1 MSYKSIIDTASR
13 NSVRF
18 KVAGCIIDALG
29 LIISESVV
37 QNCPE
42 LQQAQRG
49 GGSPLDVI
57 VYAPLYCMSTIRYT
71 RSICRNV
78 DGKYH
83 AYIRNAADNIL
94 RVSIWTLEEKY
105 REDIVSEYDTPR
117 TGLVRA
123 LGHQ

>member
-1 MSYKSIIDTASR
+1 MR
-13 NSVRF
+13 V
-18 KVAGCIIDALG
+18 KVSGCIIDALG
-29 LIISESVV
+29 LIILESVV

-49 GGSPLDVI
+49 GGGGGSLDVA

-94 RVSIWTLEEKY
+94 RVSIWTLKEKY
-105 REDIVSEYDTPR
+105 REDIVSEYDTPS
-117 TGLVRA
+117 TGLVWA

>member
-1 MSYKSIIDTASR
+1 M
-13 NSVRF
+13 RF

-29 LIISESVV
+29 LIILESVV

-49 GGSPLDVI
+49 GGGLDVA

-105 REDIVSEYDTPR
+105 REDIVSEYDTPN
-117 TGLVRA
+117 TVLVLA
-123 LGHQ
+123 WGHQ